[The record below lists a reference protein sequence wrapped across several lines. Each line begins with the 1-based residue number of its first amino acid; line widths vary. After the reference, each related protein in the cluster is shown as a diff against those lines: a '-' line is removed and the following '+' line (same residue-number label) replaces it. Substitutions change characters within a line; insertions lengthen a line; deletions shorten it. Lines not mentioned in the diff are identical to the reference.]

1 LAVGIL
7 LIFDN
12 HLFTYLACTHRRH
25 VCKKIQK
32 SWGAT
37 KHTEGFGCYEK
48 AILKKNKTTEV
59 LFIRESQVILW
70 FIKTDFKHI
79 YCSYSSSH

>member
-48 AILKKNKTTEV
+48 AILKKKNNGGAFHKRITGNFMVYQDRLQTHLLQ
-59 LFIRESQVILW
+59 LFELP
-70 FIKTDFKHI
+70 
-79 YCSYSSSH
+79 